1 MSDKKDYYEVL
12 GVEKNATDEEINLFI
27 DELREFVRWPYYTM
41 LNNITMTDTK
51 DLAIVIKD
59 RYQLLNINIEKEELE
74 EENLDSLISTIE
86 TIKMYDN
93 LQKNNLSVDEIE
105 GIYEFKKILGK

>member
-1 MSDKKDYYEVL
+1 
-12 GVEKNATDEEINLFI
+12 
-27 DELREFVRWPYYTM
+27 M

>member
-1 MSDKKDYYEVL
+1 
-12 GVEKNATDEEINLFI
+12 
-27 DELREFVRWPYYTM
+27 M

-59 RYQLLNINIEKEELE
+59 RYQLLNINIEKKELE

>member
-1 MSDKKDYYEVL
+1 
-12 GVEKNATDEEINLFI
+12 
-27 DELREFVRWPYYTM
+27 
-41 LNNITMTDTK
+41 MTDTK

>member
-1 MSDKKDYYEVL
+1 
-12 GVEKNATDEEINLFI
+12 
-27 DELREFVRWPYYTM
+27 
-41 LNNITMTDTK
+41 MTDTK

-74 EENLDSLISTIE
+74 EENLDNLISTID
-86 TIKMYDN
+86 TIKTNEN
-93 LQKNNLSVDEIE
+93 LHANNLSIDEIE